1 MRFCAD
7 QINKKIPKPKIW
19 WLGRKFVARPLIFSE
34 KHWFLP
40 KSVYFVD
47 FHQVRA
53 FSRAETW
60 TCRGVRALDG
70 RSGLITSR
78 NDPQRSPGRNTGG
91 LRALARSL
99 AGVTW
104 SIFFYFSIQNPD
116 THSPWTCTMAE
127 PKYRESVVYIAA
139 LFALGNKVLKKC
151 EFLKPML

>member
-1 MRFCAD
+1 M
-7 QINKKIPKPKIW
+7 
-19 WLGRKFVARPLIFSE
+19 
-34 KHWFLP
+34 P

-91 LRALARSL
+91 LRALALFLRAL
-99 AGVTW
+99 VLIDFFEF
-104 SIFFYFSIQNPD
+104 SIFENIFRFFMFFLENRFLVDKIFFGKKYISQTIYFFF
-116 THSPWTCTMAE
+116 C
-127 PKYRESVVYIAA
+127 
-139 LFALGNKVLKKC
+139 KKNENFEKNQKKHIFSRKKIILLRFDC
-151 EFLKPML
+151 RFNLPN